1 MKPST
6 FPLAGQLKALR
17 DTGNMPVVKGEQDQ
31 SEAEQVQICPE
42 ELPEAAADP
51 GDLLLFG
58 RSELPS
64 DRQCG
69 GAELPPRHPVARVE
83 GGYEQARA

>member
-1 MKPST
+1 MTSLT
-6 FPLAGQLKALR
+6 ALSSDHGGGEHR
-17 DTGNMPVVKGEQDQ
+17 KNDIDKGEQDQ
-31 SEAEQVQICPE
+31 PEAEQVQICPE

-69 GAELPPRHPVARVE
+69 GAGLPPGHTVARVE

>member
-1 MKPST
+1 LTSLT
-6 FPLAGQLKALR
+6 ALSSDHGGGEHR
-17 DTGNMPVVKGEQDQ
+17 KNDIDKGEQDQ
-31 SEAEQVQICPE
+31 PEAEQVQICPE

-64 DRQCG
+64 DRQRG
-69 GAELPPRHPVARVE
+69 RAGLPSEHPLTGVK
-83 GGYEQARA
+83 GGYEEARA

>member
-31 SEAEQVQICPE
+31 PEADQVTVHLEIP
-42 ELPEAAADP
+42 PEAAADP

-64 DRQCG
+64 DRQRG
-69 GAELPPRHPVARVE
+69 GAGLPLEHPVTGVK
-83 GGYEQARA
+83 GS